1 MPFIS
6 RALQGL
12 FVPGAMKYQLSKL
25 GHSQIKAKIGDTF
38 GFKSDTINS
47 LNTSPIISLSLHH
60 FVSCEHLVSE

>member
-6 RALQGL
+6 WALRGL

-25 GHSQIKAKIGDTF
+25 GHLQIKAIFFSVGFDTV
-38 GFKSDTINS
+38 
-47 LNTSPIISLSLHH
+47 LTSPQISLSLPH